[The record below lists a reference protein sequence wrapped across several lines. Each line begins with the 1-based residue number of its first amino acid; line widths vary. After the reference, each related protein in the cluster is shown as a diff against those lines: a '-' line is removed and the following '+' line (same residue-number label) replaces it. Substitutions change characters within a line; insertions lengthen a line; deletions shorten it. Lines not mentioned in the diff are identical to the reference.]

1 MSPQISFHDVES
13 QNDYRLQEELRQ
25 AEIVRDASA
34 QRALRAEEHAREGQ
48 ENVDR
53 ILALIARIAR

>member
-13 QNDYRLQEELRQ
+13 QNDFRLQEELRQ
-25 AEIVRDASA
+25 AEVVRDTSA
-34 QRALRAEEHAREGQ
+34 QRARRAEAHARESQ